1 VQFEQRAGSWVGR
14 TALDRMWPSSD
25 RGTYAKRRA
34 HRTVH
39 AAEGY
44 GDHPSQRDALLAVHA
59 MMRSGRP
66 AYQSPCTCQNCC
78 RPLDCLVLH
87 FEDPA
92 RPAYPYR
99 LDLFSTSQEP
109 GTGTFTFRI
118 ALRTRCCK
126 NARLLGPSSDRLAHL
141 HRPEHPRFP
150 AVRVRAWTEPRHRRQ
165 IVVHLLPCR
174 DPQSK
179 TDSSFL

>member
-1 VQFEQRAGSWVGR
+1 
-14 TALDRMWPSSD
+14 
-25 RGTYAKRRA
+25 
-34 HRTVH
+34 
-39 AAEGY
+39 
-44 GDHPSQRDALLAVHA
+44 

-87 FEDPA
+87 SEDPA

-99 LDLFSTSQEP
+99 LNLFSASQEP
-109 GTGTFTFRI
+109 GTKTFTLRI
-118 ALRTRCCK
+118 ALRTRCCE
-126 NARLLGPSSDRLAHL
+126 NARLLGPSSDRLAPL
-141 HRPEHPRFP
+141 HRLEHQRLP

-179 TDSSFL
+179 TDSSFLGSSIPPPSTIAHRARFSSNQSPLDPFTIARAYSRANQTGGT